1 MKFVKQRYEFNIL
14 TKKSKVNLFCTNKV
28 EDFKGSLLVVNS
40 MLQITSI
47 SIYFFLLFMFKKR
60 LIALQIR
67 VLKPNIQNIYKIST
81 CKFSTCVSLVG
92 FNLSIIMHNNS
103 SKH

>member
-1 MKFVKQRYEFNIL
+1 
-14 TKKSKVNLFCTNKV
+14 
-28 EDFKGSLLVVNS
+28 
-40 MLQITSI
+40 
-47 SIYFFLLFMFKKR
+47 MFKKR

-92 FNLSIIMHNNS
+92 FNLSVIMHNNS